1 MKISLGLKSRVVCGR
16 SAQCL
21 NLQLKS
27 TFGYHEKFSLT
38 HQVVVSRLDSQSNSF
53 ALLSAPFPLTQS
65 K

>member
-1 MKISLGLKSRVVCGR
+1 MLEFATEVEVSI
-16 SAQCL
+16 
-21 NLQLKS
+21 
-27 TFGYHEKFSLT
+27 GYHEKFSLT